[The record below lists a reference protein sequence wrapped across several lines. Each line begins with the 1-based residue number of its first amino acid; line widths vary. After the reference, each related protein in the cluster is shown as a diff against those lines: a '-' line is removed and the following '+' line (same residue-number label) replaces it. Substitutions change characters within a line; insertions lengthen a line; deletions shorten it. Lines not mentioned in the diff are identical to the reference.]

1 MMHRGFC
8 DELNNSWGLRNAAC
22 ISMGVTEA
30 LRATRGEDD
39 EWDEQDDEALVGG
52 REKIC
57 DVFPCSGGVGVGRG
71 HQRYCCL
78 HFTYIY
84 IYIFVDTMFSFM
96 IDLVLRDLN

>member
-8 DELNNSWGLRNAAC
+8 DELNHSWGLRNAAC

-30 LRATRGEDD
+30 MRATRGEDD

-57 DVFPCSGGVGVGRG
+57 YVVACSGGVGGGRG
-71 HQRYCCL
+71 SQHYCCL
-78 HFTYIY
+78 YIVQLY
-84 IYIFVDTMFSFM
+84 D
-96 IDLVLRDLN
+96 